1 MGIDVAGY
9 SAIETLRNGKQ
20 LEIRALHPEDRDDLL
35 TAVGR
40 ASPQTLYRR
49 FFGAR
54 RDFSEKEMSFFL
66 NVDFINHV
74 ALVAIVKEDGE
85 EKIIGSARYIITSG
99 GEAEVAFAVID
110 QYQRQGV
117 GATLMRHVGKIAR
130 AAGLTE
136 LQAEVLADN
145 VAMLRVFEKSGYR
158 VTSKREADIVHV
170 TMRLP

>member
-1 MGIDVAGY
+1 MSTDIAGY
-9 SAIETLRNGKQ
+9 SATETLRNGKH

-35 TAVGR
+35 AAVGR
-40 ASPQTLYRR
+40 ASTQTLYRR
-49 FFGAR
+49 FFGVR

-74 ALVAIVKEDGE
+74 ALVAIVREDGQ
-85 EKIIGSARYIITSG
+85 EKIVGGARYIVTSG
-99 GEAEVAFAVID
+99 GGAEVAFAVID

-117 GATLMRHVGKIAR
+117 GAALMRHLGEIAR

-145 VAMLRVFEKSGYR
+145 VAMLKVFKKSGYR
-158 VTSKREADIVHV
+158 VTSKREADVVHV
-170 TMRLP
+170 TMRQR